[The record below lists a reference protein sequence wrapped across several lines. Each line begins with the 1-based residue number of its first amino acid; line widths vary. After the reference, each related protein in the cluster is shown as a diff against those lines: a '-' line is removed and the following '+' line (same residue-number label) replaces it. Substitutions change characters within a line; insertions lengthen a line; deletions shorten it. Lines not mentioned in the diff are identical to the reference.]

1 MVTLPKSTRRE
12 RILENAE
19 VESLDIDQ
27 EDMAAMDDLDEN
39 LVTDW

>member
-12 RILENAE
+12 RILENAD
-19 VESLDIDQ
+19 VESLDIDK
-27 EDMAAMDDLDEN
+27 EDVAAMDDLNEN